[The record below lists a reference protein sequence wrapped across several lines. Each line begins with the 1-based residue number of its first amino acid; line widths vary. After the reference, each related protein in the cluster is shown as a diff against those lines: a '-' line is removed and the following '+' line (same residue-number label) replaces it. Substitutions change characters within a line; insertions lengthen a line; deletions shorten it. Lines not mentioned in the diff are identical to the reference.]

1 MQNNSVRNVNA
12 GLRTVKVSGETKQAG
27 KAPNNRRFLYRVG
40 YNWNKGG
47 RLKELRIRHLARK
60 FLNIWKRNT
69 FGQILPQ
76 QVRLHYKR
84 GLLKRAL
91 KAWKDEWWISR
102 REWIFT
108 VQAECHYRYYLYIW
122 TFRHWRK
129 SASLR
134 KEKKEKAQK
143 AQLSADRQLMHSV
156 WSRWR
161 AFIEVMRMH
170 CQNVDSAVEQKRL
183 STMHSLWSLWQ
194 TRLQKQQDLKM
205 LEKQVLKRRART
217 SQSKAWLLWKK
228 MHRFALYQRKKEE
241 KANLYAIQRLK
252 RKSMCLW
259 TSYTSF
265 RQTKKISQA
274 VAQHAHRL
282 YLLRKSWHKWI
293 NALSIKRRDEI
304 HMEAASLWAVRRT
317 QRRTIALWKAY
328 VMLCRD
334 KAERKDLATRHFQNH
349 LLSAGLQ
356 GFSLNVKRKKDHRL
370 NKNMAVQH
378 RQQRLIIKYW
388 RLWND
393 RVEEA
398 EDRSFQSQTAI
409 AVGKYRAFLLRSRFH
424 HWIGKL
430 VENRRMQ
437 KLELDAEV
445 WFAERMLPRCL
456 SSWLEFTQQ
465 RRLCKQRKHKA
476 ETYNRQRLCTW
487 VFYSWLAKTEQRQEE
502 ALSERMAIPYQ
513 ERCHLLRTWKRW
525 RERTREK
532 VKEAAKQEASRR
544 LHAHRLLH
552 KMMMQWKD
560 NSAEIRERRNR
571 ELQLC
576 LRRDMNCLR
585 VSVEKWKKFVQIQR
599 ARKSR
604 LKEIHYHHEV
614 KLLKHFFM
622 AWKKHYLQI
631 SQIVELSKEHFRQ
644 QTHRF
649 LREVFV
655 VWWEKASLLVETR
668 AAERQAEKH
677 FKNVLRLKVFV
688 AWREAAAH
696 AVSKRHQQGEM
707 VSKAQCS
714 INQNRLLRSFR
725 QWRKRTRDARRERA
739 SMEKAKRHHNSTTL
753 SKAMGMWKTHQSQLR
768 KKKVMKRQGNLLLR
782 LKLYQTYFELWK
794 TKLQRRRNEAKQTE
808 RALWHWSLTL
818 QAKVLSEWRLLAS
831 EQRSRRDESVKA
843 AQIYR
848 DQLLR
853 EGVACILT
861 YAAHMSDLTT
871 SLTHFHQKQ
880 KIQDL
885 HKVVRR
891 CAMRWKQRA
900 LSKPPKEKNVQPV
913 KKSVTFCL
921 TERTSIISSDI
932 TDHAAEDERDVQ
944 HQDLLLP
951 PSAFMIPKNTLGN
964 LSSSDAL
971 MPLHQFNSPITS
983 LSSTHP
989 AQASEPDK
997 DASTL
1002 TRELL
1007 HIQLDM
1013 KSFQQSRK
1021 QLRAWRKLREVL
1033 QSWLQMSGGED
1044 EEKEAVSEELKELE
1058 ERIDRRSTE
1067 LEKQKPAMLLY
1078 AQRIQQLQSAL
1089 CASGVSIL
1097 HESNVEDHRVT

>member
-12 GLRTVKVSGETKQAG
+12 GLRTVKVGGEAKQAG
-27 KAPNNRRFLYRVG
+27 KAPNRKLLYRVG

-60 FLNIWKRNT
+60 FLNIWKHNT

-84 GLLKRAL
+84 ALLKRAL
-91 KAWKDEWWISR
+91 NAWKEEWWISR

-143 AQLSADRQLMHSV
+143 AQLSADRELMHSA

-170 CQNVDSAVEQKRL
+170 CHNLDSAVEKKRL
-183 STMHSLWSLWQ
+183 STMHSVWSLWQ
-194 TRLQKQQDLKM
+194 TRLQKRLNLSM
-205 LEKQVLKRRART
+205 LEMQVLKRRART
-217 SQSKAWLLWKK
+217 SQSKAWHLWKK
-228 MHRFALYQRKKEE
+228 MHRFASYQRKKEE
-241 KANLYAIQRLK
+241 KATLYAIQRLK
-252 RKSMCLW
+252 IKSLCAW
-259 TSYTSF
+259 KSYTSF
-265 RQTKKISQA
+265 RQTKKNSQA

-293 NALSIKRRDEI
+293 DALSIKWRDEI
-304 HMEAASLWAVRRT
+304 HMEAASLWAVRST
-317 QRRTIALWKAY
+317 QRRTVALWKAY

-334 KAERKDLATRHFQNH
+334 KAKRKELVTQHFQHH
-349 LLSAGLQ
+349 LLSAGLH
-356 GFSLNVKRKKDHRL
+356 GFSLNVKRNKVHRL
-370 NKNMAVQH
+370 NKDTAVQH
-378 RQQRLIIKYW
+378 HQQKLIIKYW

-398 EDRSFQSQTAI
+398 EDRSFQPQTAI
-409 AVGKYRAFLLRSRFH
+409 AVGKYRVFLLRSCFH
-424 HWIGKL
+424 HWIEKL

-437 KLELDAEV
+437 KLELDADV
-445 WFAERMLPRCL
+445 WFAERVLPRCL
-456 SSWLEFTQQ
+456 SSWLDFTQQ

-476 ETYNRQRLCTW
+476 ETYNRRRLHNW
-487 VFYSWLAKTEQRQEE
+487 VFYSWWARTKKRQEE
-502 ALSERMAIPYQ
+502 ALSERMAILQQ

-532 VKEAAKQEASRR
+532 VKEAAEREASRR

-552 KMMMQWKD
+552 KTMRQWKD

-571 ELQLC
+571 ELQAR
-576 LRRDMNCLR
+576 LRRDLNCLR

-604 LKEIHYHHEV
+604 LKEIRYHHEV

-622 AWKKHYLQI
+622 AWKEHHLQI
-631 SQIVELSKEHFRQ
+631 SQIFELSKEHFKQ
-644 QTHRF
+644 QAHCF
-649 LREVFV
+649 LRQVFV
-655 VWWEKASLLVETR
+655 VWWEKASLLAETR
-668 AAERQAEKH
+668 AAEQQAEKH
-677 FKNVLRLKVFV
+677 FKNVLQLRVFV

-696 AVSKRHQQGEM
+696 AVSKRRQQREM
-707 VSKAQCS
+707 FSQAQCS
-714 INQNRLLRSFR
+714 INQKRLLLSFR
-725 QWRKRTRDARRERA
+725 QWRKQTRDARRERI
-739 SMEKAKRHHNSTTL
+739 SMEKAKWHHNSKTL

-768 KKKVMKRQGNLLLR
+768 KEKVMKRQGNLLLR

-794 TKLQRRRNEAKQTE
+794 TKLHRRQKEAKQTE

-818 QAKVLSEWRLLAS
+818 QAKVLSEWRLFAS
-831 EQRSRRDESVKA
+831 EQRSRREESVRA

-853 EGVACILT
+853 EGVTCILT

-871 SLTHFHQKQ
+871 SLTQFNQKQ

-900 LSKPPKEKNVQPV
+900 LSKPPKEQNIQP
-913 KKSVTFCL
+913 
-921 TERTSIISSDI
+921 
-932 TDHAAEDERDVQ
+932 
-944 HQDLLLP
+944 DLLLP
-951 PSAFMIPKNTLGN
+951 PSAFMIPKNTLG
-964 LSSSDAL
+964 SSSDAL
-971 MPLHQFNSPITS
+971 MPLHQFIFTDNEPLIH
-983 LSSTHP
+983 SSR
-989 AQASEPDK
+989 E
-997 DASTL
+997 
-1002 TRELL
+1002 ELL

-1044 EEKEAVSEELKELE
+1044 EREKEAVSEELKELG
-1058 ERIDRRSTE
+1058 ERIDRLSTE
-1067 LEKQKPAMLLY
+1067 LEKQKPAMLLH

-1089 CASGVSIL
+1089 CASGVRPHS
-1097 HESNVEDHRVT
+1097 ESNIEDRRVT